1 MGGVYLWLVR
11 VYECERYGYGVV
23 EWKERRDLDRTFKNK
38 VDAMQYVLR
47 IRQHEDFDAKLVKWY
62 GN

>member
-11 VYECERYGYGVV
+11 VYEYESWRYGGG
-23 EWKERRDLDRTFKNK
+23 EWKARRDLDKTFKNK

-47 IRQHEDFDAKLVKWY
+47 IRQHENFDAKLVKWY